1 MRAFP
6 TILAAAG
13 AIGLMAAASVPAR
26 ADWDHHDHG
35 WHHRDWD
42 GGWQRGWYRPRVY
55 VPPAVVYRPPPRV
68 YYAPPYAYYA
78 PPAYYAAPGVTFG
91 FTIR

>member
-1 MRAFP
+1 MRKFP

-13 AIGLMAAASVPAR
+13 AIGLLTAAAVPAR
-26 ADWDHHDHG
+26 ADWNNNWHG
-35 WHHRDWD
+35 WHHQNWN
-42 GGWQRGWYRPRVY
+42 GGWHHGWYRPRVY

-78 PPAYYAAPGVTFG
+78 PPAYYAAPGVSFG
-91 FTIR
+91 FTVR